1 MRFRGTYANV
11 VSTLALII
19 ALSGGAYAATGGS
32 LILGRSN
39 SASSL
44 TSVSNP
50 RGVAFSFRS
59 KTGSPPFTV
68 SSNSVK
74 VSSLNA
80 DKVDGLDATQLQGQ
94 TGPQGP
100 AGPAGP
106 QGPTGPQGEQ
116 GPAGLSGVHVDTS
129 DVMWPD
135 SGTAVVRTVTCPNA
149 ETALSFAMAAV
160 TPGPNPPE
168 GTFAAGALEFH
179 MARPVLEGNRPIGY
193 DILARVTSSQMKLR
207 TQITCATT
215 S

>member
-1 MRFRGTYANV
+1 MKFRGTYANV

-68 SSNSVK
+68 SGNSVK

-80 DKVDGLDATQLQGQ
+80 DKVDGLDSTQLQGR
-94 TGPQGP
+94 TGP
-100 AGPAGP
+100 AGP
-106 QGPTGPQGEQ
+106 
-116 GPAGLSGVHVDTS
+116 
-129 DVMWPD
+129 
-135 SGTAVVRTVTCPNA
+135 
-149 ETALSFAMAAV
+149 
-160 TPGPNPPE
+160 PGPVGPDGPRDHRARRVRLDRPE
-168 GTFAAGALEFH
+168 LAPTATAQTAA
-179 MARPVLEGNRPIGY
+179 ARS
-193 DILARVTSSQMKLR
+193 RVRASSPR
-207 TQITCATT
+207 TR
-215 S
+215 